1 MSETAQQPSLQWPNV
16 TLLER
21 DGRRF
26 YIVGTAHVS
35 ARSVEEVRDVIG
47 ALKPDTVC
55 IELCQ
60 TRFDAMTDESRWRKL
75 DIFQVLKQKKV
86 LFLMSNLAL
95 SAFQRRLG
103 ERLGVK
109 PGAELMAAVEASRE
123 NDAALV
129 LVDRDIQATLKR
141 TWSRLGFFRKLGLLN
156 ELLAGFFSKEELTE
170 AELERMKDRDVL
182 SDMLAEF
189 ARQAPEIKGPLIDE
203 RDLWLA
209 SSVYEAPGQTVVAV
223 VGAGHVPGMV
233 AHFGERVD
241 RASLAV
247 IPPPGPVSQAMQWLV
262 PAVLVGLLVYGVMA
276 QGESERSVQ
285 ELLLAWILPTAIG
298 CAAGTAAALAHPLTV
313 VAGFLSAPLTTLH
326 PAIAAGMITGPLE
339 AWWRRPTVADCEAVR
354 DDADTLKGWYGNPF
368 LRVLLV
374 FFLSNLGAAIGA
386 WIGLGAL
393 ARMVA
398 G

>member
-1 MSETAQQPSLQWPNV
+1 MSDTAPLSPLQSPNV
-16 TLLER
+16 TRLER

-26 YIVGTAHVS
+26 FIIGTAHVS
-35 ARSVEEVRDVIG
+35 ARSVEEVRDVI
-47 ALKPDTVC
+47 AAVKPDTVC
-55 IELCQ
+55 VELCQ

-109 PGAELMAAVEASRE
+109 PGAELMAAVESSRE
-123 NDAALV
+123 ANATLV

-141 TWSRLGFFRKLGLLN
+141 TWARLGFFRKLGLLN

-233 AHFGERVD
+233 AHFGAPVD
-241 RASLAV
+241 RAALAV

-262 PAVLVGLLVYGVMA
+262 PAALVGLLVYGVMA
-276 QGESERSVQ
+276 QGESERSLQ
-285 ELLLAWILPTAIG
+285 ELLLAWILPTAVG

-313 VAGFLSAPLTTLH
+313 LAGFLSAPLTTLH
-326 PAIAAGMITGPLE
+326 PAIAAGMVTGPLE
-339 AWWRRPTVADCEAVR
+339 AWRRRPTVADCEAVR

-393 ARMVA
+393 ARLVA

>member
-1 MSETAQQPSLQWPNV
+1 MSDTAPLSPLQSPNV
-16 TLLER
+16 TRLER

-26 YIVGTAHVS
+26 FIIGTAHVS
-35 ARSVEEVRDVIG
+35 ARSVEEVRAVI
-47 ALKPDTVC
+47 AAVKPDTVC
-55 IELCQ
+55 VELCQ

-109 PGAELMAAVEASRE
+109 PGAELMAAVESSRE
-123 NDAALV
+123 ANATLV

-141 TWSRLGFFRKLGLLN
+141 TWARLGFFRKLGLLN

-233 AHFGERVD
+233 AHFGAPVD
-241 RASLAV
+241 RAALAV
-247 IPPPGPVSQAMQWLV
+247 IPPARPGLAGVAVARARRTRRAPGVRRDGTGGERAEPSGAPAGLDSADSGGLRRGHRGRTGAPAYGLGGV
-262 PAVLVGLLVYGVMA
+262 P
-276 QGESERSVQ
+276 
-285 ELLLAWILPTAIG
+285 
-298 CAAGTAAALAHPLTV
+298 
-313 VAGFLSAPLTTLH
+313 
-326 PAIAAGMITGPLE
+326 
-339 AWWRRPTVADCEAVR
+339 
-354 DDADTLKGWYGNPF
+354 
-368 LRVLLV
+368 
-374 FFLSNLGAAIGA
+374 LGAADDPAPRHRSGH
-386 WIGLGAL
+386 GHGT
-393 ARMVA
+393 ARGVA
-398 G
+398 ASADGR

>member
-1 MSETAQQPSLQWPNV
+1 
-16 TLLER
+16 
-21 DGRRF
+21 
-26 YIVGTAHVS
+26 
-35 ARSVEEVRDVIG
+35 
-47 ALKPDTVC
+47 
-55 IELCQ
+55 
-60 TRFDAMTDESRWRKL
+60 MTDESRWRKL

-109 PGAELMAAVEASRE
+109 PGAELMAAVECSRE
-123 NDAALV
+123 ANATLV

-141 TWSRLGFFRKLGLLN
+141 TWARLGFFRKLGLLN

-233 AHFGERVD
+233 AHFGAPVD
-241 RASLAV
+241 RAALAV
-247 IPPPGPVSQAMQWLV
+247 IPPPGPVSQALQWLV
-262 PAVLVGLLVYGVMA
+262 PAALVGLLVYGVMA
-276 QGESERSVQ
+276 QGESERSLQ
-285 ELLLAWILPTAIG
+285 ELLLAWILPTAVG
-298 CAAGTAAALAHPLTV
+298 GAAGTAAALAHPLTV
-313 VAGFLSAPLTTLH
+313 LAGFLSAPLTTLH
-326 PAIAAGMITGPLE
+326 PAIAAGMVTGPLE
-339 AWWRRPTVADCEAVR
+339 AWRRRPTVADCEAVR

-393 ARMVA
+393 ARLVA